1 MEKNIC
7 GSKRFGR
14 MTELRLRNQGA
25 IVTGGA
31 SGIGA
36 AIARRFAAEGAKTI
50 IVDINDDLAA
60 ALVREVG
67 EEHSRY
73 IRCDVGNA
81 DMVGTMINAA
91 NRWLSAAGARLD
103 ILVNNAAIGGKG
115 QTPEM
120 DLETWLRV
128 IEVDLHSVFYACRAA
143 IPLMRKNG
151 GGAII
156 NTASISGI
164 RGDRGFSP
172 YSAAK
177 AAVINYTRT
186 LALDHGADNIRV
198 NALCPGLIDTPILAG
213 ALEALPGFTK
223 DYMRS
228 LPLGRAGRPEEVA
241 SAALFLA
248 SDEASYV
255 TGTTLVVDGGRLAGT
270 GQPHVDDWLA
280 SKAENAD

>member
-1 MEKNIC
+1 MTDA
-7 GSKRFGR
+7 RLQGR
-14 MTELRLRNQGA
+14 GA

-36 AIARRFAAEGAKTI
+36 AIVRRFLTEGAKAV
-50 IVDINDDLAA
+50 IVDLNDDLAG
-60 ALVREVG
+60 ALARELG
-67 EEHSRY
+67 EQHCTY

-81 DMVGTMINAA
+81 EQVEAMVGAA
-91 NRWLSAAGARLD
+91 DRWLAAAGTGID
-103 ILVNNAAIGGKG
+103 ILVNNAAIGGNG
-115 QTPEM
+115 ATPDM
-120 DLETWLRV
+120 AIETWLRV
-128 IEVDLHSVFYACRAA
+128 IEVDLHAVFYACRHA
-143 IPLMRKNG
+143 IPLMRRRG
-151 GGAII
+151 GGAIV

-198 NALCPGLIDTPILAG
+198 NALSPGLVDTPILAG
-213 ALEALPGFTK
+213 ALDALPAFTK

-228 LPLGRAGRPEEVA
+228 LPLGRAGRPEEIA
-241 SAALFLA
+241 NAALFLA

-270 GQPHVDDWLA
+270 GQPNVEDWLA
-280 SKAENAD
+280 SRAETPA